1 MAVQMPD
8 RPQKGRKIPSDYFL
22 SMWDHQKSLELGGD
36 LKTTTVTRT
45 NAGTTVS
52 ANLGTQRGGGQRTY
66 AYIAKITADNNDGTY
81 DADEQEND
89 AGTFQANTDEGL
101 EFGSA
106 TNDIGYLYELNG
118 LPGVP
123 VGTFVVVHKTS
134 DISGDPI
141 WYFDGQEDAYGVD
154 GSGAWVEIT
163 GHSSGAYSWKQKDP
177 DASTD
182 TSPAVTGANNAHTVN
197 ETEGIP
203 NGTTVWLR
211 YDGTDY
217 RFEYDRLRFLAKITG
232 ESSGSYS
239 WTELEGDGATTT
251 TRTGTY
257 NAEEVSGRLGIP
269 TNSVVDMIPNQID
282 SNEYKFEY
290 HGALAGTLD
299 TLNSGTSATANTDT
313 WARDNQGGTLG
324 EEHPFVARLTV
335 DPTTG
340 EMVVFDRVQE
350 HDANGH
356 EEAIS
361 AETKTIVGVLTP
373 STQTYEFVDCDTGL
387 VTVARFDFADLP
399 DDDYCWIHDGS
410 DFVKCYNDGLSAGA
424 ATSPLPCI
432 LYMPTTP
439 ANCAA
444 VTYSAFD
451 DTMDDSSIDTCRLTT
466 DTLVNATVVEDS
478 TGIKITFDG
487 KAAYSRGRVHSEAP
501 LDDDFDVSIDM
512 EQMTGFAGTGDY
524 YASFFLASIGGTSY
538 YISAGSETAAP
549 TIGVY
554 YWDGSTMTNYTT
566 SIPTSGTFRA
576 ARTGSTLKMYWDGVE
591 LFSVTVATTTA
602 SVLAGYGGRSDPGET
617 SYCYF
622 NNLEF

>member
-1 MAVQMPD
+1 LNGTIGIAV
-8 RPQKGRKIPSDYFL
+8 G
-22 SMWDHQKSLELGGD
+22 
-36 LKTTTVTRT
+36 TVVEVRVI
-45 NAGTTVS
+45 VS
-52 ANLGTQRGGGQRTY
+52 NS
-66 AYIAKITADNNDGTY
+66 GTY
-81 DADEQEND
+81 V
-89 AGTFQANTDEGL
+89 DEGP
-101 EFGSA
+101 FA
-106 TNDIGYLYELNG
+106 YEW
-118 LPGVP
+118 V
-123 VGTFVVVHKTS
+123 
-134 DISGDPI
+134 
-141 WYFDGQEDAYGVD
+141 FDRLGYGVT
-154 GSGAWVEIT
+154 GIGAWVEIT

-177 DASTD
+177 NATTD
-182 TSPAVTGANNAHTVN
+182 TVPAVTGANNAHTVN

-203 NGTTVWLR
+203 NGTIVWLR
-211 YDGTDY
+211 FDGTDY

-239 WTELEGDGATTT
+239 WTELEGDGTTTT

-299 TLNSGTSATANTDT
+299 TLNSGTSTTANADT

-387 VTVARFDFADLP
+387 VTVARFEFADLP
-399 DDDYCWIHDGS
+399 TDDYCWIHDGS
-410 DFVKCYNDGLSAGA
+410 DFVKCYNDGLSVGA

-444 VTYSAFD
+444 TTFAAFD
-451 DTMDDSSIDTCRLTT
+451 DAFDDSSVDTCKWTKTETGAGTVTETT
-466 DTLVNATVVEDS
+466 KLALV
-478 TGIKITFDG
+478 TGISGGNSD
-487 KAAYSRGRVHSEAP
+487 AYLE
-501 LDDDFDVSIDM
+501 LDEPFGSSDFSVVVTYDNLV
-512 EQMTGFAGTGDY
+512 TTAGTGTNAGQIILD
-524 YASFFLASIGGTSY
+524 LLIGSDQVEVLHSDGGGPGATDDELTYVS
-538 YISAGSETAAP
+538 SAGTP
-549 TIGVY
+549 ILIH
-554 YWDGSTMTNYTT
+554 GS
-566 SIPTSGTFRA
+566 SSSSGTFGA
-576 ARTGSTLKMYWDGVE
+576 VRTGTSLAMKFNGSTVRTETISGDLTRLRIWA
-591 LFSVTVATTTA
+591 FSNSDAA
-602 SVLAGYGGRSDPGET
+602 SSVNISNIAFTGG
-617 SYCYF
+617 
-622 NNLEF
+622 